1 MTRSMGRSEELW
13 KIIPLAVIAAA
24 VTPGL
29 VRGAEVEA
37 EAATYAKD
45 VAPIFQAK
53 CQVCHRPESMAPMS
67 LVTYETARPWAR
79 SIKNR
84 VVQREM
90 PPWHLDKTVGIQR
103 YKNDRSLTDEE
114 IATIVEWVD
123 AGAPLGNPTDLP
135 PPVEWPDEES
145 WEIGTPD
152 WIVASPDHTMY
163 AEGTDWWPTYTV
175 DTGLA
180 EDRYIKAIETKP
192 SPAGRRV
199 VHHAVTSLVQ
209 DQETDMG
216 YLSEYAPGKYGDIF
230 ADDTGRLI
238 EAGSKL
244 RFSMHYFSIGEE
256 VTDRTSVG
264 MVFYRRGVVPKY
276 AVQEV
281 NVGTD
286 PGGLYRELDIPP
298 HSVTRHDGYYTL
310 PEAARLI
317 SYQPHMHMRGAAM
330 TMEAIY
336 PSGETETLSAVDRF
350 DFNWHVA
357 YVYEDDVAPLL
368 PAGTVLHTIGIHDNT
383 AANRLNPDPTMWVG
397 TGNRSID
404 DMLQNHVLLT
414 YLEDEDYQQMV
425 EERSRLHRQTRARV
439 AP

>member
-1 MTRSMGRSEELW
+1 MTKGIGRSGELW
-13 KIIPLAVIAAA
+13 KVIPMAVIAVA

-29 VRGAEVEA
+29 VRGAEAKV
-37 EAATYAKD
+37 EAATFAKD

-67 LVTYETARPWAR
+67 LLTYEDARPWAR

-103 YKNDRSLTDEE
+103 YKNDRSLTDQE
-114 IATIVEWVD
+114 IATIVNWVD
-123 AGAPLGNPTDLP
+123 AGAPLGNPAALP
-135 PPVEWPDEES
+135 PPIEWPDEES

-152 WIVASPDHTMY
+152 WIVSSPEHTMY
-163 AEGTDWWPTYTV
+163 ANGTDWWPSFTV
-175 DTGLA
+175 ESGIT

-199 VHHAVTSLVQ
+199 VHHAVTSLQ
-209 DQETDMG
+209 QEEETDMG

-238 EAGSKL
+238 EEGSKI
-244 RFSMHYFSIGEE
+244 RFSMHYFAIGEE
-256 VTDRTSVG
+256 VKDQTEVG
-264 MVFYRRGVVPKY
+264 MVFYPKGVVPKY
-276 AVQEV
+276 AAVEV
-281 NVGTD
+281 NVGIN
-286 PGGLYRELDIPP
+286 PGGLYRDLDIPP

-310 PEAARLI
+310 MKAAQLI
-317 SYQPHMHMRGAAM
+317 SYQPHMHMRGKAM

-368 PAGTVLHTIGIHDNT
+368 PAGTVLHTIGIHDNSVG
-383 AANRLNPDPTMWVG
+383 NRVNPDPTVWVG

-404 DMLQNHVLLT
+404 DMLQNHVILM
-414 YLEDEDYQQMV
+414 YLEEEDYQRRV
-425 EERSRLHRQTRARV
+425 EERRAQLGLTSDNQ
-439 AP
+439 

>member
-1 MTRSMGRSEELW
+1 MDKGIGRSGELW
-13 KIIPLAVIAAA
+13 KVIPLAVIAVA

-29 VRGAEVEA
+29 VWGAEAKV
-37 EAATYAKD
+37 EAATFAED

-67 LVTYETARPWAR
+67 LLTYEDARPWAR

-103 YKNDRSLTDEE
+103 YKNDRSLTDQE
-114 IATIVEWVD
+114 IETIVNWVD
-123 AGAPLGNPTDLP
+123 AGAPLGNPAALP
-135 PPVEWPDEES
+135 PPIEWPDEES

-152 WIVASPDHTMY
+152 WIVSSPEHIMY
-163 AEGTDWWPTYTV
+163 ASGTDWWPSFTV
-175 DTGLA
+175 ESGIT

-199 VHHAVTSLVQ
+199 VHHAVTSLQ
-209 DQETDMG
+209 QEEETDMG

-238 EAGSKL
+238 EEGSKI
-244 RFSMHYFSIGEE
+244 RFSMHYFAIGEE
-256 VTDRTSVG
+256 VKDQTEVG
-264 MVFYRRGVVPKY
+264 MVFYPKGVVPKY
-276 AVQEV
+276 AAVEV
-281 NVGTD
+281 NVGIN
-286 PGGLYRELDIPP
+286 PGGLYRDLDIPP

-310 PEAARLI
+310 MKAAQLI
-317 SYQPHMHMRGAAM
+317 SYQPHMHMRGKAM

-368 PAGTVLHTIGIHDNT
+368 PAGTVLHTIGIHDNS
-383 AANRLNPDPTMWVG
+383 AGNRVNPDPTVWVG

-404 DMLQNHVLLT
+404 DMLQNHVILK
-414 YLEDEDYQQMV
+414 YLEEEDYQQRV
-425 EERSRLHRQTRARV
+425 EERRAQLGLTSDNQ
-439 AP
+439 